1 MPRIA
6 VAMLAA
12 VAVLLVGS
20 QLAIPPLA
28 ERQARDRLERGG
40 GRAEVSMSAFPA
52 LRLLAGDGRS
62 LDVRGEGLR
71 FDLGGKREGLERLD
85 GFGRVRVA
93 LDRSA
98 AGPLMLTGLRLARD
112 PGDRA
117 YRLRVKAR
125 TTPRELAGYLGSW
138 AAGELGSRVGEF
150 GAAQLPGGGAADMPL
165 ELDASLESR
174 DGRVAVT
181 AASGAVAGIPAGP
194 LAELVMTAVARR
206 L

>member
-12 VAVLLVGS
+12 VVLLVVGS

-28 ERQARDRLERGG
+28 ERQARTRLERGG

-62 LDVRGEGLR
+62 LEVRGVGLR
-71 FDLGGKREGLERLD
+71 FDLGGKREGLDRLD

-93 LDRSA
+93 LDRSV
-98 AGPLMLTGLRLARD
+98 AGPLRLTRLRLARD
-112 PGDRA
+112 RGDRA
-117 YRLRVKAR
+117 YRLRVAAR
-125 TTPRELAGYLGSW
+125 TTPRELAGYVGSW
-138 AAGELGSRVGEF
+138 AAGYVGSRFGGF
-150 GAAQLPGGGAADMPL
+150 GAAQLPGGGADVPL
-165 ELDASLESR
+165 DLDASLESR
-174 DGRVAVT
+174 DGRVVVI

>member
-1 MPRIA
+1 MRRIA
-6 VAMLAA
+6 LAMLAA

-28 ERQARDRLERGG
+28 ERQARNRLERGG

-71 FDLGGKREGLERLD
+71 FDLGGKREGLDRLD

-93 LDRSA
+93 LDRSV
-98 AGPLMLTGLRLARD
+98 AGPLMLTRLRLARD
-112 PGDRA
+112 AGYRA
-117 YRLRVKAR
+117 YRLRVAAR
-125 TTPRELAGYLGSW
+125 TTPRELAGYLGLRAGGLGSLF
-138 AAGELGSRVGEF
+138 GEL
-150 GAAQLPGGGAADMPL
+150 GAAQLPGGGAADVPL
-165 ELDASLESR
+165 ELDASLERR
-174 DGRVAVT
+174 DGGVAVT